1 MILFGFAL
9 FTAFALEWYDAQLE
23 KWQWLVLFIPLIIS
37 SGGNSG
43 SQSATLIITALSLN
57 QITLRD
63 WATVVRREIMLG
75 LMLGGILATL
85 GFFAALPFS
94 PTLIDAL
101 VLPIT
106 VLLVVI
112 AGTLTGSILP
122 LVFKRVGL
130 DPAMMSNPFVAGII
144 DVVGIVIY
152 MNVTLLLLSQS
163 PA

>member
-9 FTAFALEWYDAQLE
+9 FTAFALQWYDTQLE

-57 QITLRD
+57 QISLRD
-63 WATVVRREIMLG
+63 WATVVRRQILLG
-75 LMLGGILATL
+75 VMLGGILATL
-85 GFFAALPFS
+85 GFIAALPFS
-94 PTLIDAL
+94 PSVIAAA
-101 VLPIT
+101 VLPVT
-106 VLLVVI
+106 VLLVVM

-122 LVFKRVGL
+122 LLFKKLGL

-152 MNVTLLLLSQS
+152 MNVALLLLT
-163 PA
+163 